1 MIASACRGDT
11 ISDGAKESAE
21 PKKRS
26 GSMASV
32 SDLTYDLL
40 TVLQSKLEACAAYD
54 MYMKDVQQA
63 GDKEAQ
69 SLLASLKR
77 DDEKHIEELVS
88 EIERRAREGKLR

>member
-1 MIASACRGDT
+1 
-11 ISDGAKESAE
+11 
-21 PKKRS
+21 
-26 GSMASV
+26 MASV

-54 MYMKDVQQA
+54 MYMQDVQQA

-69 SLLASLKR
+69 SLLALLKR

-88 EIERRAREGKLR
+88 EIERRAREGTLR

>member
-1 MIASACRGDT
+1 M
-11 ISDGAKESAE
+11 SDGAKESAMPE
-21 PKKRS
+21 KRS
-26 GSMASV
+26 RPMASV
-32 SDLTYDLL
+32 SNLTYDLL

-54 MYMKDVQQA
+54 LYMKDVQQA

-77 DDEKHIEELVS
+77 DDERHIDELVS